1 MPNLRLT
8 LAYDG
13 AAYVGWQVQPNGVS
27 VQSVVERAIHRLT
40 GEECRV
46 LAAGRTDSGVHALGQ
61 VANFHTNSMIPV
73 EKFVGGLQRF
83 LPDDVI
89 VRDVRE
95 VPAEFHATYS
105 AKRKRYR
112 YVIHNSRI
120 ADPFLRRYAWRFG
133 GTLDAAAMHAAAQ
146 ALLGTH
152 DFRAFESQWPN
163 KATSVRTVLEATVRR
178 VACWAPWSTA
188 SGRREPAG
196 GAAEKDAADFS
207 SFSNTGGGPG
217 SYGTHRGA
225 DAPRSPDEF
234 VVFDI
239 VADGFLYNM
248 VRAILGTLVEVG
260 RGKWTADDVRR
271 ILAAGDRDQSGDTA
285 PACGL
290 YLVRV
295 DYE

>member
-1 MPNLRLT
+1 MRNIRLT

-13 AAYVGWQVQPNGVS
+13 TAYVGWQVQPNGVS
-27 VQSVVERAIHRLT
+27 VQSLVERAIHRLT
-40 GEECRV
+40 GAEARV

-61 VANFHTNSMIPV
+61 VANFHTASTIPV
-73 EKFVGGLQRF
+73 EKFLTGLQRF
-83 LPDDVI
+83 LPEDVI

-95 VPAEFHATYS
+95 APAEFHATYA

-112 YVIHNSRI
+112 YVIHNGRI
-120 ADPFLRRYAWRFG
+120 ADPFIRRYAWQYR

-146 ALLGTH
+146 ALVGTH
-152 DFRAFESQWPN
+152 DFRSFESQWPN
-163 KATSVRTVLEATVRR
+163 KATSVRTVMEATVRR
-178 VACWAPWSTA
+178 AAQWCIWSRTGQEHFPLPE
-188 SGRREPAG
+188 SH
-196 GAAEKDAADFS
+196 AAETS
-207 SFSNTGGGPG
+207 SVKSGSVPFSN
-217 SYGTHRGA
+217 
-225 DAPRSPDEF
+225 EF
-234 VVFDI
+234 VCFDI

-271 ILAAGDRDQSGDTA
+271 ILHSGDRDQAGDTA

-290 YLVRV
+290 YLVSV